1 MDHGGWGEGWRLLAR
16 LARNN
21 GARRF
26 VERRAPTTRAARLL
40 LQQLSVPLL
49 ALGDLLSV
57 DCDVA
62 RRLDADSNLRA
73 VHRHY
78 GDLNILADVQ
88 CLAGAASEY
97 KHLNSSLWT
106 RRLFSHGVQRFDVG
120 AFRRITVGLR

>member
-1 MDHGGWGEGWRLLAR
+1 MRWARKWRRVFLRTACADDSRGWD
-16 LARNN
+16 
-21 GARRF
+21 
-26 VERRAPTTRAARLL
+26 LL

-49 ALGDLLSV
+49 ALGDLLAI

-73 VHRHY
+73 VHRHD

-97 KHLNSSLWT
+97 QHLDSSLWT

-120 AFRRITVGLR
+120 AFRRIAVGLR